1 MTEREVDLCNFCM
14 TFGMVLST
22 MRGMKRRTLFLD
34 QGEML
39 GGAEWFMLDFF
50 NEIGI
55 ADVRRIDPLIVGAK
69 SDDYREKL
77 PDIVPTRDF
86 NWPSVRGNKL
96 ASTARLLGAARKL
109 KMLAREEKAT
119 QIFANTPRTMFVA
132 FLAKSIFGMKARV
145 IVMMHDFTVP
155 SALLRRILNVAD
167 VIVVNSIPTR
177 RYACEH
183 LDKSQEYK
191 LRIAE
196 NGVDLKQVP
205 EFHPVGKIENVLILG
220 RIDPRKGQLF
230 AVEAAAQLPEMKF
243 RVVGSP
249 FPGDARTMDYDT
261 GIRDFV
267 RRQNLENVEFVPEVS
282 DPFLEMARAD
292 LVLALPTEPETFGRI
307 VTEALACGRPV
318 IAFDTTGPG
327 DILRQFEKFAKVESL
342 RVAMDT
348 GELVK
353 KIKWL
358 AENRTP
364 RRKITEKARPFVE
377 KNYPLSATAKRLVA
391 ILAE

>member
-1 MTEREVDLCNFCM
+1 MTMFLF
-14 TFGMVLST
+14 LST
-22 MRGMKRRTLFLD
+22 MRAMKRRTLFLD

-50 NEIGI
+50 NEIGV
-55 ADVRRIDPLIVGAK
+55 ADLRRIAPLVVGAK
-69 SDDYREKL
+69 SDDYRDKL
-77 PDIVPTRDF
+77 PEGVERVDF
-86 NWPSVRGNKL
+86 EWPSVRGNKL
-96 ASTARLLGAARKL
+96 ASTARLLAAARNL
-109 KMLAREEKAT
+109 KRLVRDERAT

-132 FLAKSIFGMKARV
+132 FLAKSIFGMRAKM
-145 IVMMHDFTVP
+145 IVMLHDFTVP
-155 SALLRRILNVAD
+155 SSLLRRILRVAD

-183 LDKSQEYK
+183 LDKSQEGK

-205 EFHPVGKIENVLILG
+205 EFHPVRKIEKVLILG

-230 AVEAAAQLPEMKF
+230 AVEAAAQLPDMHF
-243 RVVGSP
+243 RIVGSP
-249 FPGDARTMDYDT
+249 FPGDGRTMEYDAA
-261 GIRDFV
+261 IRDFV
-267 RRQNLENVEFVPEVS
+267 RRQNLENVEFVPTVS

-327 DILRQFEKFAKVESL
+327 DILRQFEQFAKIESL
-342 RVAMDT
+342 RVVPET
-348 GELVK
+348 GALVK
-353 KIKWL
+353 RIKQL
-358 AENRTP
+358 AEERTP
-364 RRKITEKARPFVE
+364 LRKIVSMARPFVE